1 MINEYY
7 TNILI
12 VLFLFFLV
20 FGFAEFLYR
29 RKVASYI
36 TRKIVH
42 IGGGLVATS
51 LPVFVN
57 LKTVIILGLG
67 FFVLLAFSRKKQIL
81 NSIHK
86 IDEDSIGAL
95 LFAPSITLTALIFW
109 PINTL
114 IFQGAALVLG
124 VSDGFAGLIGRKYGR
139 NKYKITGAKSLEG
152 SLSFFLITFFILFVV
167 LYING
172 PFTPDKIFLTLGC
185 SFLLTFVEAI
195 FGKGWD
201 NIFIPLASGLILFF
215 IL

>member
-1 MINEYY
+1 MIIEYY

-12 VLFLFFLV
+12 VLFLFILV

-29 RKVASYI
+29 RKVASHI
-36 TRKIVH
+36 TRKVVH

-51 LPVFVN
+51 LPLLVD
-57 LKTVIILGLG
+57 LKTVIILGIG
-67 FFVLLAFSRKKQIL
+67 FFILLVFSKKKKIL

-114 IFQGAALVLG
+114 IFQGATLVLG
-124 VSDGFAGLIGRKYGR
+124 VSDGFAGLVGRKYGR
-139 NKYKITGAKSLEG
+139 NKYQITGTKSLEG
-152 SLSFFLITFFILFVV
+152 SLSFFLITLFILFVI
-167 LYING
+167 LCING
-172 PFTPDKIFLTLGC
+172 SFALDKIYLILGC
-185 SFLLTFVEAI
+185 SFLLTVVEAM

-201 NIFIPLASGLILFF
+201 NIFIPLAAGIILYF

>member
-1 MINEYY
+1 MITEYY

-20 FGFAEFLYR
+20 FWFAEFLYR
-29 RKVASYI
+29 RKVASHI
-36 TRKIVH
+36 TRKVVH
-42 IGGGLVATS
+42 IGGGLVAAS
-51 LPVFVN
+51 LPLFVD
-57 LKTVIILGLG
+57 LKTVIILGIG
-67 FFVLLAFSRKKQIL
+67 FFLLLVFSKKKKIL
-81 NSIHK
+81 DSIHK

-139 NKYKITGAKSLEG
+139 NKYQITGTKSLEG
-152 SLSFFLITFFILFVV
+152 SLSFFLITLFILFVV

-172 PFTPDKIFLTLGC
+172 SFTSDKIFLALGC
-185 SFLLTFVEAI
+185 SFLLTAVEAM

-201 NIFIPLASGLILFF
+201 NIFIPLASGIILYF